1 MNKDACILILV
12 ASFGVGTAHAGW
24 IPVQDADPN
33 DRATNPGYPRNQ
45 SPATVAA
52 YLKDLANLTVALTS
66 QSPQSAYRNGVL
78 SGLGNPTTS
87 NTFFLALHF
96 GNGNDTWVHDGPF
109 DVFFSCRSECDAFSL
124 PSASGFGNYRLYS
137 TGAELNAQLV
147 GPLAAPEVGSFA
159 VPEPSVLALLGVGLV
174 GLGLWRRKS

>member
-1 MNKDACILILV
+1 MATYVPRMIKAASILILV

-33 DRATNPGYPRNQ
+33 DAATNPGYPGNQ
-45 SPATVAA
+45 SAAAVAD
-52 YLKDLANLTVALTS
+52 YLEDLANLTVALTS
-66 QSPQSAYRNGVL
+66 QSPQSTYSNGVL
-78 SGLGNPTTS
+78 SGLGNPAPS

-109 DVFFSCRSECDAFSL
+109 NVFFSCQSDCNALSL

-137 TGAELNAQLV
+137 TGSQVV
-147 GPLAAPEVGSFA
+147 GPIP
-159 VPEPSVLALLGVGLV
+159 VPEPASIALLAVALLG
-174 GLGLWRRKS
+174 LGLSRRKQ